1 MTNIEL
7 YNTIEEAQRTLVEN
21 WGNQGKVVI
30 ALAFQEKKFDGG
42 MKAWLKFCT
51 ACGGNWGGMLL
62 SGVRDLYPKVWDAIP
77 DDMGVFAFAS
87 ICSLLVLLGVRTWE
101 E

>member
-51 ACGGNWGGMLL
+51 AYGGNWGGMLL
-62 SGVRDLYPKVWDAIP
+62 SGVRDLYPEVWEAIP
-77 DDMGVFAFAS
+77 EDMGVFAWNC
-87 ICSLLVLLGVRTWE
+87 ICNLLILLGVRTWE
-101 E
+101 

>member
-42 MKAWLKFCT
+42 MKAV
-51 ACGGNWGGMLL
+51 A
-62 SGVRDLYPKVWDAIP
+62 
-77 DDMGVFAFAS
+77 
-87 ICSLLVLLGVRTWE
+87 
-101 E
+101 